1 MEVLQDVGSEMTP
14 TRPFSAVESAAQ
26 ELQNCFETLTRSRQ
40 VSWQMSYRLLKSLG
54 AGGQGVVYLADRINP
69 HDLSFRLA
77 LKFYRPDV
85 YPDVESYRKDMA
97 RIARV
102 AMKLARPQQDRL
114 LDVFNV
120 VESGG
125 VQVVPMEWVDGI
137 DLAHLLRPHMLEL
150 VREQVDDDRWAH
162 VNDVVVTHAKSQLR
176 LQPGVAS
183 AILRDCLVGL
193 ASLHREGIVHAD
205 IKPGNVMIKRTGT
218 CKLIDFGSAFH
229 VDDLPLRPT
238 WTPRY
243 AAVEVLQGAVPTPVS
258 DLASLGYVFV
268 EMLSGEYSFAEAHA
282 PEELIAAKRQLPDAL
297 TTLLPA
303 DVAKN
308 RRLLRLVRR
317 LIDPEPARRFP
328 SAEAAELGTDGAA
341 AFQKQ
346 LVMGDLSSEY
356 ANEIR
361 LLLEKIG

>member
-1 MEVLQDVGSEMTP
+1 MEVLPSVDSEMTP
-14 TRPFSAVESAAQ
+14 TRPYSAAESAAQ
-26 ELQNCFETLTRSRQ
+26 ELQNRFEWLIRSQQ
-40 VSWQMSYRLLKSLG
+40 VSWQMSYRLLKPLG
-54 AGGQGVVYLADRINP
+54 AGGQGVVFLADRINP

-85 YPDVESYRKDMA
+85 YPDVATYQQDMA

-102 AMKLARPQQDRL
+102 AMKLARPQQDHL

-162 VNDVVVTHAKSQLR
+162 VNDVIVTHARSQLR

-205 IKPGNVMIKRTGT
+205 IKPANVMIKRTGI
-218 CKLIDFGSAFH
+218 CKLIDFGSSFH
-229 VDDLPLRPT
+229 VDDLPMRPT

-243 AAVEVLQGAVPTPVS
+243 AAVEVLRGAVPTPAS

-268 EMLSGEYSFAEAHA
+268 EMLSGEYPFAAA
-282 PEELIAAKRQLPDAL
+282 RDPDELIAAKLRLPEAL
-297 TTLLPA
+297 ASLLPR
-303 DVAKN
+303 DVAED
-308 RRLLRLVRR
+308 RQLLRLVRR
-317 LIDPEPARRFP
+317 LIDPDPAQRFA
-328 SAEAAELGTDGAA
+328 SAEAAELAPDGAA
-341 AFQKQ
+341 EFQKQ
-346 LVMGDLSSEY
+346 LVKGGLSSEY
-356 ANEIR
+356 ANDIR
-361 LLLEKIG
+361 LLLEELE